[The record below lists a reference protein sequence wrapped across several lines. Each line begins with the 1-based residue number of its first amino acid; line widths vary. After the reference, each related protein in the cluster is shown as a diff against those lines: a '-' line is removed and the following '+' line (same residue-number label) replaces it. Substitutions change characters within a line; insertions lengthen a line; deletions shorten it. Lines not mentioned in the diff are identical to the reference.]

1 MSDYDDLMNIPIDG
15 LQETTTAGEP
25 DEVSLMDTPIDG
37 TFFEMVAVKGGFMS
51 IKLSVWGDEGK
62 YPHFHFYHGV
72 SPNQDIPNKGHGGGC
87 ILIKEAK
94 YFIHGSHHD
103 TMNRKEIEGLIKFL
117 KSKHPTY
124 GVTIWEFII
133 DTWNENSKD
142 QTQVSLDAPIPLYT
156 HNMPSIKED

>member
-25 DEVSLMDTPIDG
+25 DEVSLMDTPLDG

-62 YPHFHFYHGV
+62 YPYFHFYHGV
-72 SPNQDIPNKGHGGGC
+72 SPNQGIPNKGRGGGC

-94 YFIHGSHHD
+94 YFIHGSHRD
-103 TMNRKEIEGLIKFL
+103 TMEKKEIEGLIKFL
-117 KSKHPTY
+117 KSKHPIY
-124 GVTIWEFII
+124 SISIWKVII
-133 DTWNENSKD
+133 DTWNENNRD
-142 QTQVSLDAPIPLYT
+142 QPQVSLDAPIPPYK